1 MPYRKK
7 PVRKKPYKKRQNKK
21 PYKKKAYPSARGNM
35 VPLAYNVETL
45 HAELTPQTSAFG
57 VVAEDANTPK
67 NTKVYLP
74 AMWERNTTSWS
85 INGNWMTPCYIN
97 QKFRISFN
105 NMVANHADS
114 AKGFILRMH
123 TVSLK
128 ITPSKFNARHDSLAN
143 FSADCEAQVL
153 LQLRNSTMNSD
164 FLEYSTRNSDIQIIS
179 TQEIRPSRDRS
190 IVKQSVDDGTNE
202 IFSAPPPVC
211 KTVNHKIAKLKT
223 RTANQ
228 TPDTGSNLPVNL
240 WVPCVVFTCDNLT
253 ANTGTFTIE
262 QSSRTYYQDM

>member
-21 PYKKKAYPSARGNM
+21 YKKKAFPSARGNM

-74 AMWERNTTSWS
+74 AMWERNTGNWS

-123 TVSLK
+123 VVSLK
-128 ITPSKFNARHDSLAN
+128 ITPSKFSARTDSLAN
-143 FSADCEAQVL
+143 FSAYL
-153 LQLRNSTMNSD
+153 
-164 FLEYSTRNSDIQIIS
+164 
-179 TQEIRPSRDRS
+179 PSRTPLISSSSQTLAQHFLKERVRLPFCCWVITVFS
-190 IVKQSVDDGTNE
+190 IFGLS
-202 IFSAPPPVC
+202 
-211 KTVNHKIAKLKT
+211 LKT
-223 RTANQ
+223 A
-228 TPDTGSNLPVNL
+228 
-240 WVPCVVFTCDNLT
+240 
-253 ANTGTFTIE
+253 
-262 QSSRTYYQDM
+262 

>member
-45 HAELTPQTSAFG
+45 IADLPPQTSAFG
-57 VVAEDANTPK
+57 VVAQDDNTPK

-74 AMWERNTTSWS
+74 AMWERNTSDHP
-85 INGNWMTPCYIN
+85 INGSWMTPCYIN

-128 ITPSKFNARHDSLAN
+128 ITPSKFGARTTSLAN
-143 FSADCEAQVL
+143 FAADCEAQVL
-153 LQLRNSTMNSD
+153 LQLRNSSMNSD
-164 FLEYSTRNSDIQIIS
+164 FLEYSTRNRDIQIIS

-211 KTVNHKIAKLKT
+211 KTVNHRVAKLKT
-223 RTANQ
+223 RVGTITN
-228 TPDTGSNLPVNL
+228 NKLPLNL
-240 WVPCVVFTCDNLT
+240 WVPCVVFTCDQLT

>member
-21 PYKKKAYPSARGNM
+21 YKKKAYPSARGNM

-45 HAELTPQTSAFG
+45 HAELLPQTSAFG

-74 AMWERNTTSWS
+74 AMWERNTTAWN

-123 TVSLK
+123 VVSLK
-128 ITPSKFNARHDSLAN
+128 ITPSKFGARTDSLAN

-153 LQLRNSTMNSD
+153 LQLRNSSMNSD
-164 FLEYSTRNSDIQIIS
+164 FLEYSTRNRDIQIIS

-211 KTVNHKIAKLKT
+211 KTVNHRVAKLKT
-223 RTANQ
+223 RVALA
-228 TPDTGSNLPVNL
+228 PLSVRLPANL
-240 WVPCVVFTCDNLT
+240 WVPCVVFTSDQLS

-262 QSSRTYYQDM
+262 HSSRTYYQDM

>member
-7 PVRKKPYKKRQNKK
+7 PARKKPYKKPQNKK
-21 PYKKKAYPSARGNM
+21 PYKKPRYSGARGAM
-35 VPLAYNVETL
+35 VPQAYNVETL
-45 HAELTPQTSAFG
+45 HANLVPQTSAFG

-74 AMWERNTTSWS
+74 AMWERNTTAWH
-85 INGNWMTPCYIN
+85 INGAWMTPCYIN

-128 ITPSKFNARHDSLAN
+128 ITPAKFGARTDSFAN

-153 LQLRNSTMNSD
+153 LQLRNSSMNSD
-164 FLEYSTRNSDIQIIS
+164 FLEYSTRNRDIQIIK

-211 KTVNHKIAKLKT
+211 RTVNHRIAKLKT
-223 RTANQ
+223 RCVGDAS
-228 TPDTGSNLPVNL
+228 PKLPVNL
-240 WVPCVVFTCDNLT
+240 WVPCVVFTSDQLS

-262 QSSRTYYQDM
+262 HSSRTYYQDM